1 MSTTSGKGSMSAY
14 RFAGATEYARRN
26 MAWYAEMFP
35 EGPVL
40 DVGAGRGYFLE
51 ALAARGV
58 EAVGIDISE
67 EAATAGHQI
76 GIEILVEDAFTYLP
90 RRTDLA
96 GIYLSHVIE
105 HLDPQRADE
114 LLGLARDS
122 LRLGGTIVIVTP
134 NPGDWLTLSHIF
146 WLDPTHVRP
155 YPIALIGAMLEAAG
169 FSIEA
174 SGLRK
179 LQLGRRRIP
188 ATMLNRLRH
197 GWQYGRGEAWIRARR
212 TAP

>member
-1 MSTTSGKGSMSAY
+1 MSTTNGKGSISAY
-14 RFAGATEYARRN
+14 RFAGATGYARRN
-26 MAWYAEMFP
+26 MAWYAAMFP

-51 ALAARGV
+51 ALAARDV

-67 EAATAGHQI
+67 EAAAEGRRV
-76 GIEILVEDAFTYLP
+76 GVEILVEDAFSYLP
-90 RRTDLA
+90 GRTDLA

-114 LLGLARDS
+114 LLRLAMHS
-122 LRLGGTIVIVTP
+122 LRVGGTMVIVTP
-134 NPGDWLTLSHIF
+134 NPGDWLTMSHIF

-169 FSIEA
+169 FSVEA

-197 GWQYGRGEAWIRARR
+197 GGQYGRGEAWIRARR